1 MTLQPRQVATA
12 RRCRHLTNTGSR
24 GVASTTVNRKDLVT
38 FRVKILVTFWT
49 GAPATTRW
57 TPFTG
62 GSGVGLV
69 AGQGEEEEGSAVA
82 VRRDFARKLIR

>member
-1 MTLQPRQVATA
+1 M
-12 RRCRHLTNTGSR
+12 
-24 GVASTTVNRKDLVT
+24 ASTTVNRKD
-38 FRVKILVTFWT
+38 LVTFWT

-69 AGQGEEEEGSAVA
+69 AEQGEEEGAAAAVGSAVA